1 MASTGHLCRVS
12 SKLEGGPSWQIS
24 MQKRVVLA
32 KFQGL
37 QKADTADTADTADR
51 ADRANLP
58 EYDTYSDVRTGKILE
73 LDFGVL
79 V

>member
-1 MASTGHLCRVS
+1 VASTGHLCRVS

-32 KFQGL
+32 KLQGL
-37 QKADTADTADTADR
+37 QTADTADTADR

-73 LDFGVL
+73 LVL
-79 V
+79 ES